1 MEINLKRNVSKILPA
16 FHLSYEIIELKKS
29 KKTEAKKD
37 VLENCYSGIL
47 KSDSQFLTR
56 WAELDF
62 Q

>member
-37 VLENCYSGIL
+37 VLENYYSGIL

-56 WAELDF
+56 WAEWDF